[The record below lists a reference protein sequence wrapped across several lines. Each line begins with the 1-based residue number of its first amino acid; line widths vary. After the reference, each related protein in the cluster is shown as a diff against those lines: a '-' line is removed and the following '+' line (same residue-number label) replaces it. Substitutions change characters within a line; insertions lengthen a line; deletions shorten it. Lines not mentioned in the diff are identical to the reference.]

1 LDGRGV
7 WPRLA
12 RLVRRRPRLI
22 WISTT
27 VVLAIAA
34 AGVMQ
39 LQASGIPQSDLVLG
53 QSEARDGQAVLG
65 DHFPGGS
72 GSPVY
77 VLVDES
83 RLQDAADV
91 LLAEGGVD
99 GVSVTASDA
108 ASGTAP
114 VTEDGIQAFGPPGT
128 PAPEPTIVDGRV
140 LLQGTLT
147 DAADSAAAEDTV
159 NALRGELDDL
169 DAL

>member
-27 VVLAIAA
+27 VVLVIAA
-34 AGVMQ
+34 AGVVQ

-65 DHFPGGS
+65 EHFPGGS

-83 RLQDAADV
+83 RMQDAADV
-91 LLAEGGVD
+91 LLGDDGID
-99 GVSVTASDA
+99 GVSVTSSDSA
-108 ASGTAP
+108 AGTAP
-114 VTEDGIQAFGPPGT
+114 ITEDGVQAFGPPGT
-128 PAPEPTIVDGRV
+128 PAPEPTVVDGRV

-147 DAADSAAAEDTV
+147 SAADSAEAES
-159 NALRGELDDL
+159 
-169 DAL
+169 